1 MILDRPSRMPPTNPP
16 NAPFEVARSDEAL
29 YVRIRGL
36 GSMKNAPTLET
47 LANKALDEGA
57 RSLVFDFVKCTGVD
71 STFMGL
77 LLSLTTEVKE
87 RDGGGVVLIN
97 VDDHARRQLASV
109 GVDAFVTIRE
119 GESKLPHKVRLT
131 PVEAVYASESKRLKL
146 IVKAHKQLV
155 ASDERNRAK
164 FGPFLE
170 GILAE
175 LE

>member
-1 MILDRPSRMPPTNPP
+1 MKQPPPS
-16 NAPFEVARSDEAL
+16 FEAARSGDAL

-47 LANKALDEGA
+47 LAVKAMDEGA
-57 RSLVFDFVKCTGVD
+57 RRMVFDFVKCAGVD

-77 LLSLTTEVKE
+77 MLSLSSDLKE
-87 RDGGGVVLIN
+87 LGGGGIVLIN

-109 GVDAFVTIRE
+109 GVDAFVTIKD
-119 GESKLPHKVRLT
+119 GETKLPRKLKLT
-131 PVEAVYASESKRLKL
+131 PVEATLTSESKRLKL

-155 ASDERNRAK
+155 ASDERNKAK
-164 FGPFLE
+164 FGAFLE